1 MTGLSSSPKLLKGA
15 LVLIDAETA
24 AIRRVI
30 TLQYNPDSLSRTLQV
45 QGAGAEGGDR
55 SEALRLK
62 GSAVES
68 IKLEAEVDAA
78 DQLEFP
84 DQNRNAVQL
93 GIHPQLAALE
103 MLVNPPSAELAA
115 AQALA
120 AAGVIEILPAEAP
133 LTVFVWSRQRILPVR
148 VTELS
153 VTEEAFDPA
162 LNPIRA
168 KVSLGLRVLRVDDVG
183 FGHRAGH
190 LFMSYLQGK
199 EKLVGK
205 SPPGTLSASGLGGL
219 P

>member
-1 MTGLSSSPKLLKGA
+1 MTGLSTSPKLLKGG
-15 LVLIDAETA
+15 LVLIDPETA

-30 TLQYNPDSLSRTLQV
+30 TLQYNPESISRTLQV
-45 QGAGAEGGDR
+45 QGAGDGGGDR

-62 GSAVES
+62 GPAVET
-68 IKLEAEVDAA
+68 IKLDAEIDAA
-78 DQLEFP
+78 DQLELP
-84 DQNRNAVQL
+84 DQNPNAAAL
-93 GIHPQLAALE
+93 GVHPQLAALE
-103 MLVNPPSAELAA
+103 MLVNPPSADLAA

-168 KVSLGLRVLRVDDVG
+168 KVSLGLRVLSVDDVG

-199 EKLVGK
+199 ERLVGK
-205 SPPGTLSASGLGGL
+205 SPAGTLAAFGIGGL